1 MGKNES
7 EHHDQS
13 YLRRFGIRK
22 QNLQLHWSDGF
33 YAVPDRPDGY
43 SRLIRLEGCQL
54 RPQVIC
60 EATGG

>member
-1 MGKNES
+1 MTS
-7 EHHDQS
+7 PIYAD
-13 YLRRFGIRK
+13 LDIRK